1 MHQDKLI
8 AVRRVKSFLFRHFI
22 FVLLFQPYF
31 LMLRKL
37 LCSSYQLRRGDRERV
52 EEERERERA
61 CVNKEGGGTFM
72 QVAFATQ
79 VDHAGIG

>member
-1 MHQDKLI
+1 MHQDKLV

-37 LCSSYQLRRGDRERV
+37 LCSSYQLRRGDRERI
-52 EEERERERA
+52 EEERERTRMREQ
-61 CVNKEGGGTFM
+61 GGRRHLH
-72 QVAFATQ
+72 ASSLATQ